1 MRLYF
6 SHWLNLVIRKEGPKL
21 NVNKLKGAIIASGY
35 TVPKL
40 AAKTGIKK
48 GVLYRRLRDG
58 GESFTIKEMLA
69 IEKVL
74 NISQAE
80 LHNIFFE

>member
-1 MRLYF
+1 M
-6 SHWLNLVIRKEGPKL
+6 

-35 TVPKL
+35 TVLKL

-48 GVLYRRLRDG
+48 GVLYRRFRDG
-58 GESFTIKEMLA
+58 GESITIKEMLA
-69 IEKVL
+69 IEKAL

>member
-1 MRLYF
+1 MNF
-6 SHWLNLVIRKEGPKL
+6 VIRKEGPKL

-35 TVPKL
+35 TVPQL

>member
-6 SHWLNLVIRKEGPKL
+6 SHWLSFVIRKEGPEL

>member
-1 MRLYF
+1 MAV
-6 SHWLNLVIRKEGPKL
+6 S
-21 NVNKLKGAIIASGY
+21 Y
-35 TVPKL
+35 THLDVYKRQ
-40 AAKTGIKK
+40 

-80 LHNIFFE
+80 FHNIFFE